1 MKKYIIHKILELILY
16 FQTGTMLCNVIQDE
30 LIVLRENVDAVLGQQ
45 LVNLDEIATV
55 DRDNTAHGPEF
66 ALPRHDAGSRNRG
79 RIVGKQSCRH
89 DEIAAFL

>member
-30 LIVLRENVDAVLGQQ
+30 LIVLREDVDTVLAQQ
-45 LVNLDEIATV
+45 FVDHDEVAAGNRDDAT
-55 DRDNTAHGPEF
+55 HGPEF
-66 ALPRHDAGSRNRG
+66 ALPRHDASSRNRG
-79 RIVGKQSCRH
+79 RIVGNQSCRH